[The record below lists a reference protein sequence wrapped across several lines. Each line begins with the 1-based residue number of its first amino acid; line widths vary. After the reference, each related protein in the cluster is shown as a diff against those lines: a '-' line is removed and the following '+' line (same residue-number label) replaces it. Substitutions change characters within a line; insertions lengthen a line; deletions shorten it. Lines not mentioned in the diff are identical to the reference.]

1 MKFRSTSALLV
12 GLVVVLAACSS
23 PSESAAPSA
32 SAGAPA
38 SSAPTE
44 NPATG
49 SPAASGLS
57 LTIQQTTKGETL
69 AGADGLTL
77 YTRTD
82 ELDGTIH
89 CGGGCVDSWPPLTG
103 TVDAGDAN
111 ADMLGTITRPDGT
124 EQVTYNGYPLY
135 YFSGDSAPGDATGD
149 GLGGIWFIAAPSGA
163 H

>member
-1 MKFRSTSALLV
+1 MKFRSTSAFLV

-23 PSESAAPSA
+23 PSESAAPSE
-32 SAGAPA
+32 SSGAA
-38 SSAPTE
+38 ATSAPTD
-44 NPATG
+44 NPG
-49 SPAASGLS
+49 SSPAASGLS
-57 LTIQQTTKGETL
+57 LTIAQTTAGDAL

-82 ELDGTIH
+82 EVDGTIH
-89 CGGGCVDSWPPLTG
+89 CGEGCVDSWPPLSG

-135 YFSGDSAPGDATGD
+135 YFTGDAAPGDATGD
-149 GLGGIWFIAAPSGA
+149 GLGGIWFVAAPSGE

>member
-12 GLVVVLAACSS
+12 AMLLILAACQSSASES
-23 PSESAAPSA
+23 PSESSGP
-32 SAGAPA
+32 PA
-38 SSAPTE
+38 SSAQTE
-44 NPATG
+44 NPAS
-49 SPAASGLS
+49 SPAASGVS
-57 LTIQQTTKGETL
+57 LTIAQTTAGDAL
-69 AGADGLTL
+69 AGSGGLTL

-82 ELDGTIH
+82 EVDGTIH
-89 CGGGCVDSWPPLTG
+89 CGEGCVDSWPPLTG

-135 YFSGDSAPGDATGD
+135 YFSGDAAPGDATGD
-149 GLGGIWFIAAPSGA
+149 GLGGIWFVAAPSGE

>member
-1 MKFRSTSALLV
+1 MKSRSTSALLV

-49 SPAASGLS
+49 SPAASDLS
-57 LTIQQTTKGETL
+57 LTIQQTTKGEAL

-82 ELDGTIH
+82 EVDGTIH
-89 CGGGCVDSWPPLTG
+89 CGEGCVDSWPPLTG
-103 TVDAGDAN
+103 TVDAGDGN

-135 YFSGDSAPGDATGD
+135 YFTGDAAPGDATGD
-149 GLGGIWFIAAPSGA
+149 GLGGVWFIAAPSGE